1 MVKNI
6 YLPLAERLIE
16 KYINENKVEAEAGE
30 GKKPISLSSFF
41 LFSSS
46 LSFSFISFPSHS
58 FFLFFLYFFFLH
70 VSLSLPIPSS
80 AFSLSFLLSHLLPFS
95 LLLYPSSSLCSL
107 PPPFHALH
115 SSSLYSE
122 VKLYLMVLDKLGKTE
137 RKLEVIR
144 GELGK
149 SVHPPSNQ
157 LGVPWRARHCKGSCL
172 IPNLTACMRMSL
184 H

>member
-46 LSFSFISFPSHS
+46 LSFSSISFPSHS
-58 FFLFFLYFFFLH
+58 FFLF
-70 VSLSLPIPSS
+70 SLLLFSS
-80 AFSLSFLLSHLLPFS
+80 CLPFS
-95 LLLYPSSSLCSL
+95 SHPILCFFPLLSSFPS
-107 PPPFHALH
+107 PPFL
-115 SSSLYSE
+115 SPPLSLLFPLLTSPSIPCLPFLLSE